1 MTRLLKPAEVAT
13 RLAVSQTTVRK
24 WIFLRKLPVVR
35 VGRAVRVREEDLE
48 ALIRFGYQPLRDE
61 RRSEGRPR

>member
-35 VGRAVRVREEDLE
+35 VGRTVRVREEDLE
-48 ALIRFGYQPLRDE
+48 ALIRLGYQPLRDE
-61 RRSEGRPR
+61 RRLGGSKR